1 MKELYRIYT
10 YVGGYELRLDGV
22 VNIISDKTGMTLA
35 QLSTGE
41 TIVVVPGWI
50 ATKFLPAPLPPAAP
64 AAAVQQDTDGDQA
77 R

>member
-35 QLSTGE
+35 QLATGE

-50 ATKFLPAPLPPAAP
+50 ATKFLPAPPPAP
-64 AAAVQQDTDGDQA
+64 AVTPQQDTDGDQV